1 MISLYFQLDKQR
13 EKFELKLE
21 TTHFK
26 LKLKLKRVEYILAV
40 Q

>member
-26 LKLKLKRVEYILAV
+26 LKRVEYILAV